1 MLLVGEGGPRE
12 TSTDNGPPVS
22 REMNDNSNDDDD
34 DPLLG
39 SDRNPLSI
47 NNDQDDEDENPI
59 SDSDDDEGM
68 DHIVYMDRLLLVLTS
83 LFHAI

>member
-1 MLLVGEGGPRE
+1 
-12 TSTDNGPPVS
+12 
-22 REMNDNSNDDDD
+22 MNDNSNDDDD

-68 DHIVYMDRLLLVLTS
+68 DHIVYMDRLLLVLTR
-83 LFHAI
+83 LFHTIQHVIYDLLILSFTHTIRSIHV